1 MNYGTFTGFVASK
14 NKQEG
19 GFNDCQVR
27 RLLCSF
33 RRFGRP
39 KREAEL
45 CAVIDCK
52 NLYIYPRMIWLW
64 LIKISLIK

>member
-1 MNYGTFTGFVASK
+1 MNYGTFTGFAASK

-19 GFNDCQVR
+19 GFNDGQVR
-27 RLLCSF
+27 GVLCSF
-33 RRFGRP
+33 RQFGRP

-52 NLYIYPRMIWLW
+52 NALYTSPNDMAFD
-64 LIKISLIK
+64 IKSVF

>member
-1 MNYGTFTGFVASK
+1 MNYGTFTGFAASK

-19 GFNDCQVR
+19 GFNDGQVR
-27 RLLCSF
+27 GVLCSF
-33 RRFGRP
+33 RQFGRP

-52 NLYIYPRMIWLW
+52 MLYIHPRMIWLST
-64 LIKISLIK
+64 IKSVL